1 MQDHPF
7 YAFQSHG
14 LIRVAAA
21 TPAAS
26 VGDPHANAAAM
37 LDLAREADE
46 KGVDLIV
53 FPELSLTSYAIDDL
67 HLQSAM
73 HRATLDAL
81 GEMVDEAAD
90 PVLERVAHCGM
101 SGCRAAVTSSL
112 MRVRKAVPRVGLK
125 RSAS

>member
-1 MQDHPF
+1 MARFAQPRYPDAMQDHPF

-53 FPELSLTSYAIDDL
+53 FPE
-67 HLQSAM
+67 
-73 HRATLDAL
+73 
-81 GEMVDEAAD
+81 
-90 PVLERVAHCGM
+90 
-101 SGCRAAVTSSL
+101 
-112 MRVRKAVPRVGLK
+112 
-125 RSAS
+125 